1 MEKKVKDITT
11 SLREILSKRNNPS
24 EKLEW
29 KPKPKP
35 EQEAASN
42 RTFDFKKEPKKLNAL
57 VSVAMKGIQNE

>member
-29 KPKPKP
+29 KTKP